1 MGYTAIAVKTA
12 VQLRYRINDNG
23 REKTMNQ
30 NEVNRIIDQI
40 NALRPDFQ
48 RVIIALLLEME
59 ELSRSDETHE

>member
-1 MGYTAIAVKTA
+1 
-12 VQLRYRINDNG
+12 
-23 REKTMNQ
+23 MNQ